1 MTIVKFSWKSWK
13 SIVDLRR
20 QMPQTN
26 LFLAFASRL
35 AAFFERSRFLRIF
48 TEVVRWVEGVE
59 IEIQICPP
67 EASPNIFCRRGRSA
81 PKTIYDS
88 SSFCFLSNDA
98 GGVASSWTTEE
109 ERNSWQPPDVCP
121 SVYRRSEIQ
130 RISFGFWLFAVDL
143 YLKCTFLL
151 DLLEMNLLR
160 RVRKGLNSTTKF
172 LAGEIWCQFE
182 NVARATQPP
191 MGQKRCDV
199 TSQVSPTV
207 VITGPHRL
215 YFLIYL

>member
-1 MTIVKFSWKSWK
+1 MWKLFFSSIRYFILKHNFKSM
-13 SIVDLRR
+13 STGGLE
-20 QMPQTN
+20 QGAGSPC
-26 LFLAFASRL
+26 
-35 AAFFERSRFLRIF
+35 
-48 TEVVRWVEGVE
+48 TEVVRLRWVSGGRGDRNSNLSS
-59 IEIQICPP
+59 Q
-67 EASPNIFCRRGRSA
+67 SQFNIFCRRGHSA

-151 DLLEMNLLR
+151 KVAWYLHWWLER
-160 RVRKGLNSTTKF
+160 
-172 LAGEIWCQFE
+172 AGCGF
-182 NVARATQPP
+182 TQPL
-191 MGQKRCDV
+191 RDEFA
-199 TSQVSPTV
+199 S
-207 VITGPHRL
+207 
-215 YFLIYL
+215 